1 MYPLK
6 VLVGECD
13 LNWNLVD
20 EAVGASQSLQGRNF
34 PRAAHKRARN
44 SAPTVNEDELGSDN
58 EENPDPFDDAD
69 VTDCED
75 DPNDANETGE
85 DNEAANIPGEFD
97 DGY

>member
-1 MYPLK
+1 
-6 VLVGECD
+6 
-13 LNWNLVD
+13 
-20 EAVGASQSLQGRNF
+20 
-34 PRAAHKRARN
+34 
-44 SAPTVNEDELGSDN
+44 VNEDQLGSDN

-75 DPNDANETGE
+75 DPNDAHETGE

>member
-1 MYPLK
+1 
-6 VLVGECD
+6 
-13 LNWNLVD
+13 
-20 EAVGASQSLQGRNF
+20 
-34 PRAAHKRARN
+34 
-44 SAPTVNEDELGSDN
+44 
-58 EENPDPFDDAD
+58 